1 MTGADF
7 GGFILGLVVVAI
19 VAAIV
24 VWLFHWL
31 YLRSS
36 KERAFVRTG
45 MGGQKVVM
53 NGGAFVL
60 PIVHDVIPVNMN
72 TLRLEVSRGRD
83 KALITRDRMRVD
95 VVSEFYVRVQAAAA
109 AIASAAQTLGQR
121 TTQPEALKELLEGK
135 FVDALRTVAAE
146 MTMEELHEKRGE
158 YIRRVR
164 GTVAEN
170 LLQNG
175 LELESASLT
184 QLDQTAMEF
193 FNPSNA
199 FDAEG
204 LTRLTE
210 QIERRKKIRNDIEQ
224 DTMIQIR
231 NKNLETEKLSLDIDR
246 EAESARLAQER
257 EIEIARAGQRAEL
270 ARERAEKQQ
279 LAERAE
285 ITAREQ
291 IERARVETDRVLEGQ
306 RIAKEREI
314 ETAEIERRLTLETAE
329 QQRSIAI
336 AQQSKAQSEA
346 QAAADQARALAVFE
360 EEKVFTVRE
369 TEMANRRKAIELI
382 ARGPGRRARRAADQD
397 RRRGGEA
404 GGRRSRRRG
413 ARPGRGRGRCRQD
426 TVSGLPAAPRSRC
439 RGCAGDERGAERAER
454 RGARLGRPPA
464 PDRQARCHHP
474 RTGEAAREYRG
485 HQDPPCRR
493 AGRRRRRLR
502 RRRFRRRRRLLRPGG
517 QLGPALPR
525 PGAFGR
531 RTAQG
536 DRHRYRQGRPDHGDR
551 PSQGRYQGPQAR
563 GQRFVIKV
571 YTSSVIDASADAV
584 WAHIRDFNGLPK
596 WHPAIAESRIEGNW
610 PADRVGCIRNFQLRD
625 GGTIREQLLS
635 LSDYDYQCTY
645 SILESPMGVDNYIA
659 TLKLTPV
666 TDGNRTFAEW
676 SAEFDPPPGQER
688 KLADSIGQGVF
699 QTGFDS
705 LKSYFGHR

>member
-382 ARGPGRRARRAADQD
+382 AAAQDAERDALRIRIAAEAEKLAADD
-397 RRRGGEA
+397 RGDAVRAQAEAEADADKIRALAARLRHEVDAEGVRAMNEAQNVLSPEARGSAARLRLIDKLDAIIREQVKPLENIEGIKILHVEGLGGGGGGGGGDFAGA
-404 GGRRSRRRG
+404 GGFSDQVVNSALRYR
-413 ARPGRGRGRCRQD
+413 AQ
-426 TVSGLPAAPRSRC
+426 APLI
-439 RGCAGDERGAERAER
+439 DE
-454 RGARLGRPPA
+454 
-464 PDRQARCHHP
+464 
-474 RTGEAAREYRG
+474 
-485 HQDPPCRR
+485 
-493 AGRRRRRLR
+493 
-502 RRRFRRRRRLLRPGG
+502 LLREIGIDTG
-517 QLGPALPR
+517 KSGPALATGLLK
-525 PGAFGR
+525 GAAK
-531 RTAQG
+531 T
-536 DRHRYRQGRPDHGDR
+536 
-551 PSQGRYQGPQAR
+551 
-563 GQRFVIKV
+563 
-571 YTSSVIDASADAV
+571 
-584 WAHIRDFNGLPK
+584 PK
-596 WHPAIAESRIEGNW
+596 PEGS
-610 PADRVGCIRNFQLRD
+610 G
-625 GGTIREQLLS
+625 S
-635 LSDYDYQCTY
+635 
-645 SILESPMGVDNYIA
+645 
-659 TLKLTPV
+659 
-666 TDGNRTFAEW
+666 
-676 SAEFDPPPGQER
+676 
-688 KLADSIGQGVF
+688 
-699 QTGFDS
+699 
-705 LKSYFGHR
+705 